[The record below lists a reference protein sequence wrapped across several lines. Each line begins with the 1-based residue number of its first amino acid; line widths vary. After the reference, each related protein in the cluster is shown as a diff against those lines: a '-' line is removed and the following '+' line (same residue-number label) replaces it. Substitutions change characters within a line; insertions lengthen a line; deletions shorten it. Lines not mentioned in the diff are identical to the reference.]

1 MTTFKYVLR
10 DMGRLVVNH
19 WILGL
24 LTLITAAVMLWILG
38 MTTLFSL
45 NVQNLLSRL
54 ESELTIQAYV
64 KKGSDVERVSQKIQ
78 ALASVYTLKAYS
90 PAESLARLQ
99 EKMGSQSPSGSSPA
113 SRTLDLM
120 GDNPIPWNFEIHVKE
135 VGQVEPLVRTLSA
148 MPEIEDVVYAGMVVQ
163 RISALSEVSSHVAL
177 IMFDLSVV
185 ITALVV
191 YNTIHISLY
200 SRREEIGIM
209 YLVGAT
215 RTYIATPFVL
225 EGTLLAFLGSLIA
238 VAGIVLPYFPGIA
251 LLQSNL
257 PFLSTSLIGDTH
269 IIGRFCILLAGF
281 GATLGWVC
289 SYLVVARFM
298 HAVTRPE

>member
-1 MTTFKYVLR
+1 MMTTLKYVLR

-19 WILGL
+19 WVLGL

-45 NVQNLLSRL
+45 NVENLLSHL

-64 KKGSDVERVSQKIQ
+64 KKGSDVEQVSRKIQ
-78 ALASVYTLKAYS
+78 ALEPVYALKAYS
-90 PAESLARLQ
+90 PAESLAKLQ
-99 EKMGSQSPSGSSPA
+99 EKMGSQSRA
-113 SRTLDLM
+113 LDLM
-120 GDNPIPWNFEIHVKE
+120 GDNPIPWNFEIHVRE
-135 VGQVEPLVRTLSA
+135 VGQVEPLVRTLAA

-163 RISALSEVSSHVAL
+163 RISALSAVSSRVAL
-177 IMFDLSVV
+177 IMFVLAVV

-225 EGTLLAFLGSLIA
+225 EGTLLAFLGALIA
-238 VAGIVLPYFPGIA
+238 VGGIALTYFPGIA
-251 LLQSNL
+251 LLQGNL
-257 PFLSTSLIGDTH
+257 PFLTTSLIGDTRV
-269 IIGRFCILLAGF
+269 IVRFCVLLAGF

-298 HAVTRPE
+298 HSVTRPE